1 MSRVWFRHP
10 HSASKGVPWDIVL
23 VSEDLPAAL
32 EIMKPTDERLGDGPP
47 APGLQ
52 SALVTLLADDDPAVS
67 EPIRRRLVSGGPAT
81 AAWLRGHRWHP
92 DPAVRRKVGRLL
104 QAMGRAAAETAWGAF
119 LSRQGE
125 GIDLEEGAWSF
136 VRTRY
141 PDAPVEAYR
150 AQLDDWAGTLRESMA
165 SATTG
170 SAMLERINQ
179 FLFGELGFRG
189 NEEDYYDPGNSYLN
203 LVMDRRKG
211 IPITLGVVYL
221 LVSRRLSLPVTG
233 IGMPGHFLCRYQTA
247 REEHYIDAFH
257 EGRLLTRA
265 DCVRRLRQFSVEHD
279 ESVLQPLSPRR
290 ILHRMVSNLHLLHKD
305 RRNRPEAERLERYLG
320 LLGR

>member
-1 MSRVWFRHP
+1 MSREWSRGREVEAMRP
-10 HSASKGVPWDIVL
+10 HAPP
-23 VSEDLPAAL
+23 PAPKR
-32 EIMKPTDERLGDGPP
+32 MKPTDECHGTSPP
-47 APGLQ
+47 SPGLQ
-52 SALVTLLADDDPAVS
+52 AALVTLLADEDPAVS
-67 EPIRRRLVSGGPAT
+67 EPIRRRLLSGGTVT
-81 AAWLRGHRWHP
+81 AGWLRGHRLHA
-92 DPAVRRKVGRLL
+92 DPAVRRRVREVLD
-104 QAMGRAAAETAWGAF
+104 AMGRATAEAEWGAF

-125 GIDLEEGAWSF
+125 GIDLEEGAWLF

-141 PDAPVEAYR
+141 PDAPMEAYR
-150 AQLDDWAGTLRESMA
+150 AQLDEWAARLRASMGL
-165 SATTG
+165 ATSG
-170 SAMLERINQ
+170 SAMLERINAL
-179 FLFGELGFRG
+179 LFGELGFRG
-189 NEEDYYDPGNSYLN
+189 NEENYYDPGNSYLN

-221 LVSRRLSLPVTG
+221 LLSRRLALPVTG

-279 ESVLQPLSPRR
+279 DSVLQPLSPRR

-305 RRNRPEAERLERYLG
+305 RRNRPEAERLERYLA

>member
-1 MSRVWFRHP
+1 M
-10 HSASKGVPWDIVL
+10 
-23 VSEDLPAAL
+23 
-32 EIMKPTDERLGDGPP
+32 
-47 APGLQ
+47 Q

-67 EPIRRRLVSGGPAT
+67 EPIRRRLLSGGPMT
-81 AAWLRGHRWHP
+81 AEWLRAHRLHP
-92 DPAVRRKVGRLL
+92 DPVARRKVVGLLEAIGRT
-104 QAMGRAAAETAWGAF
+104 AAESAWGAF

-125 GIDLEEGAWSF
+125 GVDLEEGAWWF

-150 AQLDDWAGTLRESMA
+150 AQLDDWAGRLRESMS
-165 SATTG
+165 SATSG
-170 SAMLERINQ
+170 AAMLERINGL
-179 FLFGELGFRG
+179 LFGELGFRG
-189 NEEDYYDPGNSYLN
+189 NEVDYYDPGNSYLN

-211 IPITLGVVYL
+211 IPITLGVIYL

-265 DCVRRLRQFSVEHD
+265 DCARRLRQFSVEHD

-305 RRNRPEAERLERYLG
+305 RRNRPEAERLERYLA